1 MNSKL
6 EKMTLS
12 KLLELKDSVM
22 FIIDSYTNEL
32 STYGFLN
39 DSNYNI
45 SNSSLRERELFE
57 KRNILRKMYDDIFK
71 IIEKKV
77 YEYV

>member
-57 KRNILRKMYDDIFK
+57 KRSVLRKMYDDIFK